1 MSLFLVKGLCETH
14 AKRVFQLKIHRR
26 KMHDSSMVYTLIR
39 HRWRKR
45 LPVVSSRRMISTQ
58 TKESIDLSKFP
69 VDKIR
74 NFSIIAHIDHG
85 KSTLA
90 DRLLEMTGA
99 IAKTD
104 KNKQVLDKLQ
114 VERERGITVKAQT
127 ASLFYSHHGQQYLLN
142 LIDTPG
148 IQAQTVANFYLAFEA
163 QLAIIPVI
171 NKIDLRNADPERVE
185 SQIEKVFDIPREECI
200 RISAKLG
207 TNVETVLK
215 AVVDRIPPPLACPND
230 PFKALVFDSSFDHYR
245 GVVTN
250 VALFGGQVKKG
261 DRIVSAHHSKTYE
274 VNELGLLRP
283 DEHPTQRLY
292 AGQVGYII
300 AGMKDVK
307 EAQIGDTLH
316 LQDQPVEALPGFKP
330 AKAMVFAGMY
340 PMDQSEYPG
349 LRSAI
354 ERLTLNDSS
363 VTVQRD
369 SSLAL
374 GAGWR
379 LGFLGLLHMEVF
391 NQRLEQEH
399 NASVIVTA
407 PTVPYKAILSS
418 AKLIKEHGSEEITIV
433 NPAQFPDRG
442 VVSEY
447 LEPVVLGTILTPDSY
462 TGKIMSL
469 CLSRRAVQ
477 KNMVYIDDQRVMMKY
492 LFPLNEIVV
501 DFYDQLKSLSSG
513 YASFDYENAGY
524 QTAELIKMDIL
535 LNGNPVEE
543 LATVV
548 HRNRAYSTGKS
559 MCERLKDTIPRQ
571 MFEIAYGGDITR
583 KMKLLKKQAEGKK
596 KMRLIGRSSLASKNS
611 LSDLP
616 AEPLS
621 GSSPNTTR
629 LPHPLFKRVVIM
641 LVDALREDFL
651 FGPNGGTFM
660 PYTRHVVERSSSYS
674 FVAKAR
680 PPTVTMPRI
689 KMAVETKP
697 VSNGLLSQHC
707 TQVVHD
713 TANYNYIKALTTGSI
728 PGFIDVVMNLNS
740 PALLEDNLIWQ
751 AKTAEKRIIFYGDD
765 TWVRLF
771 PKHFME
777 YDGTTSFFV
786 SDYTEVDNNVTRH
799 LDSTL
804 KRDDWDILILHYLGL
819 DHIGHIS
826 GPYSSLI
833 QPKLMEMDDV
843 LKKIH
848 GALISKEA
856 EGSLPYLLV
865 LCGDHG
871 MSETGSH
878 GGSSEPEV
886 NTPLVLIS
894 PAFKRKVGME
904 KPGVI
909 EQVDLA
915 PTLALGLGLPIS
927 QNSVGRVIP
936 GVFQESSLRDQLRFL
951 HLNGHQL
958 NCLLKD
964 SMPSYEKE
972 AGFEQYRVAEKA
984 HGNWM
989 KLYFEGNTSEV
1000 LSNMGKKV
1008 LKQYLEALAALSS
1021 ALSKQLGKYDMYSM
1035 IAGMVFVFQLL
1046 MILLLAMPEAL
1057 SADAA
1062 VDLPVASALLSLPFY
1077 LLCLLLASVHVLVCT
1092 SATSSCYF
1100 CTLSWGLVFVVVAF
1114 SSAMFCI
1121 LISMAVRRL
1130 SLGLKYNG
1138 KRKYAHL
1145 RELPILLIDWQF

>member
-1 MSLFLVKGLCETH
+1 MTSVFLTMSLFLVKGLCETH

-148 IQAQTVANFYLAFEA
+148 HVDFSYEVSRSISACQGVLLIVDANQGIQAQTVANFYLAFEA

-200 RISAKLG
+200 QISAKLG

-571 MFEIAYGGDITR
+571 MFEIAVQAAIGSKIIARETIKAYRKNVLAKCYGGDITR

-596 KMRLIGRSSLASKNS
+596 KMRLIGRVEVPK
-611 LSDLP
+611 
-616 AEPLS
+616 
-621 GSSPNTTR
+621 
-629 LPHPLFKRVVIM
+629 
-641 LVDALREDFL
+641 DA
-651 FGPNGGTFM
+651 
-660 PYTRHVVERSSSYS
+660 
-674 FVAKAR
+674 
-680 PPTVTMPRI
+680 
-689 KMAVETKP
+689 
-697 VSNGLLSQHC
+697 
-707 TQVVHD
+707 
-713 TANYNYIKALTTGSI
+713 
-728 PGFIDVVMNLNS
+728 FI
-740 PALLEDNLIWQ
+740 
-751 AKTAEKRIIFYGDD
+751 
-765 TWVRLF
+765 
-771 PKHFME
+771 
-777 YDGTTSFFV
+777 
-786 SDYTEVDNNVTRH
+786 NV
-799 LDSTL
+799 L
-804 KRDDWDILILHYLGL
+804 KR
-819 DHIGHIS
+819 
-826 GPYSSLI
+826 
-833 QPKLMEMDDV
+833 
-843 LKKIH
+843 
-848 GALISKEA
+848 
-856 EGSLPYLLV
+856 
-865 LCGDHG
+865 
-871 MSETGSH
+871 
-878 GGSSEPEV
+878 
-886 NTPLVLIS
+886 
-894 PAFKRKVGME
+894 
-904 KPGVI
+904 
-909 EQVDLA
+909 
-915 PTLALGLGLPIS
+915 
-927 QNSVGRVIP
+927 
-936 GVFQESSLRDQLRFL
+936 
-951 HLNGHQL
+951 
-958 NCLLKD
+958 KD
-964 SMPSYEKE
+964 K
-972 AGFEQYRVAEKA
+972 
-984 HGNWM
+984 
-989 KLYFEGNTSEV
+989 
-1000 LSNMGKKV
+1000 
-1008 LKQYLEALAALSS
+1008 
-1021 ALSKQLGKYDMYSM
+1021 
-1035 IAGMVFVFQLL
+1035 
-1046 MILLLAMPEAL
+1046 
-1057 SADAA
+1057 
-1062 VDLPVASALLSLPFY
+1062 
-1077 LLCLLLASVHVLVCT
+1077 
-1092 SATSSCYF
+1092 
-1100 CTLSWGLVFVVVAF
+1100 
-1114 SSAMFCI
+1114 
-1121 LISMAVRRL
+1121 
-1130 SLGLKYNG
+1130 
-1138 KRKYAHL
+1138 
-1145 RELPILLIDWQF
+1145 